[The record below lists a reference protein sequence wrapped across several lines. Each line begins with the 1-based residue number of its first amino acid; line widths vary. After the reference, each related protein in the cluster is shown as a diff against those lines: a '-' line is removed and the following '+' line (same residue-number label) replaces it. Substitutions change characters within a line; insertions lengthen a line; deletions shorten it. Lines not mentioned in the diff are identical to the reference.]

1 MASSDSNI
9 IRIINTSKQMI
20 PLQVSTVGGDFFKD
34 QQQIHLYPSKDIQL
48 DEKYLVSEQV
58 NNLKERG
65 LLKVITQH
73 Q

>member
-1 MASSDSNI
+1 MAFNDSRM
-9 IRIINTSKQMI
+9 IRIINTSKQVI
-20 PLQVSTVGGDFFKD
+20 SLQVSSVGGDFFKD
-34 QQQIHLYPSKDIQL
+34 QQQIHLNPNKDIQL

-65 LLKVITQH
+65 LLKVIIQ

>member
-1 MASSDSNI
+1 MASSDSNV
-9 IRIINTSKQMI
+9 IRIINISSQMI

-34 QQQIHLYPSKDIQL
+34 QQQIQLYPNKDIQL

-65 LLKVITQH
+65 LLKVIVAK
-73 Q
+73 